1 MRENTGKFVI
11 CYMIFDTGAAMTTID
26 TDIAIRS
33 GYDLKNA
40 KEVLVNG
47 IGGSNIKAKQIIIP
61 NFNLE

>member
-1 MRENTGKFVI
+1 
-11 CYMIFDTGAAMTTID
+11 MIFDTGAAMTTID